1 MNYAY
6 SGLYFQL
13 MQNIVDNLMINTN
26 ASPDLEQ
33 LPESRTLA
41 GRTYDSIKTQIIDG
55 SLAQGTKIVESDLAL
70 KYGISRGP
78 LREAIHRLE
87 QIKLIV
93 RIPHAGSR
101 VVSLDIK
108 MMGDIYTARE
118 CLEGMAAR
126 LAARHMADDEIQSMH
141 DLLEL
146 HAESINETAGKAYF
160 QREGDIDFHYRIAVA
175 SQNQWILENLN
186 GELYQL
192 IRMCRRQSGRMP
204 SRPSVALDQ
213 HRQIVAA
220 ITQRD
225 EELAEILMR
234 RHISGAWKIVKT
246 ILEDNL

>member
-1 MNYAY
+1 MVNPDPLA
-6 SGLYFQL
+6 
-13 MQNIVDNLMINTN
+13 
-26 ASPDLEQ
+26 DLEQ
-33 LPESRTLA
+33 SSESRTLA
-41 GRTYDSIKTQIIDG
+41 GRTYDSIKADIIDG
-55 SLAQGTKIVESDLAL
+55 TLSQGTKIVESDLAL

-87 QIKLIV
+87 QMKLIV

-101 VVSLDIK
+101 VVSLNLK
-108 MMGDIYTARE
+108 MMEDIYAARE

-126 LAARHMADDEIQSMH
+126 LAARHMPDEEIKSLH
-141 DLLEL
+141 ALLDL

-192 IRMCRRQSGRMP
+192 IRMCRHQSGQMP

-213 HRQIVAA
+213 HRQVVLA
-220 ITQRD
+220 IEQRD
-225 EELAEILMR
+225 EELAEMLMR

>member
-1 MNYAY
+1 M
-6 SGLYFQL
+6 
-13 MQNIVDNLMINTN
+13 DNSTSLALQET
-26 ASPDLEQ
+26 A
-33 LPESRTLA
+33 PESRTLA
-41 GRTYDSIKTQIIDG
+41 GRAYESIKADIIVGQLQQG
-55 SLAQGTKIVESDLAL
+55 SKIIEADLAL

-87 QIKLIV
+87 QNKLVV

-101 VVSLDIK
+101 VVTLDHK
-108 MMGDIYTARE
+108 LMADIYTARE
-118 CLEGMAAR
+118 ALEGMAAR
-126 LAARHMADDEIQSMH
+126 LAARLMPDHDIHSLYQLLDMH
-141 DLLEL
+141 EN
-146 HAESINETAGKAYF
+146 AISETAGKTYF

-192 IRMCRRQSGRMP
+192 IRMGRHQSGQTP
-204 SRPSVALDQ
+204 SRPGKALTQ

-220 ITQRD
+220 IEQRD

-246 ILEDNL
+246 ILEDKHA